1 MPDITSLDS
10 LERAL
15 RQVSGTPKVLEA
27 LWDGDTQGWYLTV
40 SLYVEQGVWPLKR
53 TVRHDLGTVVL
64 GTDLRLFNGQ
74 VPPWPEAE
82 LVKTFVQQTQAKYG
96 LILYLPSE
104 EPDDE
109 CPRWTERAQ
118 ARACADCGKLGTP
131 TNSPYL
137 PKDICYN
144 CHLRRE
150 QNARIQHE
158 EAYDEGVNWYVVKD
172 EIYRSLGYATY
183 FESFAIA
190 PYIEP
195 ASLLGFAPNA
205 IHIVTLAQDALATIQ
220 ARLADALAEKL
231 AAYEPADK
239 DSRKSPFYHFDTICY
254 QGATYELEIKFH
266 KLHEEISNLFHSWEA
281 THEAIMDK
289 ASYQFYFK
297 RGITHRDDTLLRYL
311 NYPTPS
317 AKTVDQLTQHYR
329 GVLTEQEV
337 HHTLTKLEAMHCLAV
352 AGGNVIITQ
361 TGRNIV

>member
-15 RQVSGTPKVLEA
+15 LQVSGTPKVLEA
-27 LWDGDTQGWYLTV
+27 LWDGDTQGWFLYLSV
-40 SLYVEQGVWPLKR
+40 YVEQGVWPLKR

-82 LVKTFVQQTQAKYG
+82 LVKMFVQQTQAKYG
-96 LILYLPSE
+96 LTLYLPSE

-118 ARACADCGKLGTP
+118 ARACADCGKLGIP
-131 TNSPYL
+131 TDSPYL

-150 QNARIQHE
+150 RNARLQHD
-158 EAYDEGVNWYVVKD
+158 EAYDEGVTLYVVKD
-172 EIYRSLGYATY
+172 EVYRSVGYATH

-190 PYIEP
+190 PYVDP
-195 ASLLGFAPNA
+195 ALLPGSAPNS
-205 IHIVTLAQDALATIQ
+205 IHIVTLAPNTLLIIQ
-220 ARLADALAEKL
+220 ARLAEALAQKL

-239 DSRKSPFYHFDTICY
+239 DSRKSHFYHFVTIHY
-254 QGATYELEIKFH
+254 QGVTYELEVKWH
-266 KLHEEISNLFHSWEA
+266 PLHGEISTLFHSWEA
-281 THEAIMDK
+281 TCEAITDG
-289 ASYQFYFK
+289 AHYQLYFK
-297 RGITHRDDTLLRYL
+297 RGITHRDDAFLRYL

-317 AKTVDQLTQHYR
+317 AKTVEQFVQQYR
-329 GVLTEQEV
+329 GVLTAQEV
-337 HHTLTKLEAMHCLAV
+337 HHTLAKLEAMHCLTLV
-352 AGGNVIITQ
+352 GGDVTITQ